1 MKWVKGRGRV
11 EWLDEEVGSNP
22 WSSMRPGNLAPQ
34 FDNWDETNDE
44 EVGSWSP
51 PSFCGELCKHHKN
64 KQSCLSNCRQ
74 RDEMNDEEVGRAWD
88 FGRTRVE
95 DVTRTL
101 FSRRGGD
108 MDEDFPLRRNL
119 KKNKK
124 KGKKE
129 FYCSTS
135 NFHVFFHYFS
145 KHSARRQRRQNLKI
159 RESPEQKNTCAK
171 ALFEKLCPQ
180 ELLSD

>member
-1 MKWVKGRGRV
+1 MGAEEDHSVGDSYWANRRLNN
-11 EWLDEEVGSNP
+11 LDEAEEDQNVGGSYWANR
-22 WSSMRPGNLAPQ
+22 WLNNLDEAEEDQ
-34 FDNWDETNDE
+34 NVGGSYWDETNDE

-95 DVTRTL
+95 DVTRRL

-108 MDEDFPLRRNL
+108 MDEDFPL
-119 KKNKK
+119 
-124 KGKKE
+124 
-129 FYCSTS
+129 
-135 NFHVFFHYFS
+135 
-145 KHSARRQRRQNLKI
+145 
-159 RESPEQKNTCAK
+159 
-171 ALFEKLCPQ
+171 
-180 ELLSD
+180 